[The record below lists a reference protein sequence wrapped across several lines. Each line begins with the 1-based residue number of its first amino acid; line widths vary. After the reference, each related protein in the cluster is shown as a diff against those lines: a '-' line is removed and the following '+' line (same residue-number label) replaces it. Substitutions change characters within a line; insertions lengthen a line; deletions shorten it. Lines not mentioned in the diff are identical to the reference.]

1 MLLLPLHREA
11 GGGECAFAV
20 RKYTLT
26 RNLIMSAGELLNSH
40 T

>member
-1 MLLLPLHREA
+1 MLLLLHREA

-26 RNLIMSAGELLNSH
+26 RDLIMSAGELLNPH